1 MINIAEVWI
10 ANGTGI
16 LLMVFFLVLCMTGIA
31 IQWAFYGIAVGWLAL
46 SISLL
51 FVYILFQSEN
61 SYVDSLTGLYNR
73 KYLDY
78 IMEVENRKA
87 NHDYYGIMMDMDR
100 FRDLI

>member
-16 LLMVFFLVLCMTGIA
+16 LLMVFFLVPCMTGIA

-51 FVYILFQSEN
+51 FVYILFQSEKL
-61 SYVDSLTGLYNR
+61 YVLLLRRVYEMR
-73 KYLDY
+73 IWMIFL
-78 IMEVENRKA
+78 
-87 NHDYYGIMMDMDR
+87 
-100 FRDLI
+100 